1 MSDIFD
7 NIKPRKGEKFHFVD
21 FVFSI
26 PARGMTEQEVREYAV
41 EKFVDESYDIMKGLR
56 RYPEHSTIGQ
66 KIETEELEDYFYW
79 EEE

>member
-1 MSDIFD
+1 MSDIYD
-7 NIKPRKGEKFHFVD
+7 MKPRKGEMFHFVD

-26 PARGMTEQEVREYAV
+26 PGRGMTEQEVREYAV

-56 RYPEHSTIGQ
+56 RYPENSTIGE
-66 KIETEELEDYFYW
+66 KIEEIEVQDYFDW

>member
-1 MSDIFD
+1 MIDIYD
-7 NIKPRKGEKFHFVD
+7 LKKPRKGEKFHFVD

-56 RYPEHSTIGQ
+56 RYPENSTIGE
-66 KIETEELEDYFYW
+66 KIEEIELEDYFYW
-79 EEE
+79 EE

>member
-1 MSDIFD
+1 MIDIYD
-7 NIKPRKGEKFHFVD
+7 YKKPREGEKFHFVD

-41 EKFVDESYDIMKGLR
+41 EQLIDNSYYIMKDLR
-56 RYPEHSTIGQ
+56 RNPENSTIGE
-66 KIETEELEDYFYW
+66 KIQTEKLEYHFYW

>member
-1 MSDIFD
+1 MSDIYD
-7 NIKPRKGEKFHFVD
+7 MKPRKGEKFYFVD

-26 PARGMTEQEVREYAV
+26 PARGMTEQELREYAV

-56 RYPEHSTIGQ
+56 RYPENSTIGE
-66 KIETEELEDYFYW
+66 KIEEIELEDYFYW

>member
-1 MSDIFD
+1 MIDIYD
-7 NIKPRKGEKFHFVD
+7 LKKPRKGEKFHFVD

-56 RYPEHSTIGQ
+56 RYPENSTIGE
-66 KIETEELEDYFYW
+66 KIEEIELKDYFYW

>member
-1 MSDIFD
+1 MIDIYD
-7 NIKPRKGEKFHFVD
+7 LNKPRKGEKFHFVD

-56 RYPEHSTIGQ
+56 RYPENSTIGE
-66 KIETEELEDYFYW
+66 KIEEIELEDYFCW
-79 EEE
+79 EE

>member
-1 MSDIFD
+1 MIDIYD
-7 NIKPRKGEKFHFVD
+7 YKKPRKNEKFHFVD

-56 RYPEHSTIGQ
+56 RYPDNSTIGE
-66 KIETEELEDYFYW
+66 KIEEIELEYYFFF

>member
-1 MSDIFD
+1 MSDIYD
-7 NIKPRKGEKFHFVD
+7 LNKPRKGEKFHFVD

-56 RYPEHSTIGQ
+56 RYPENSTIGE
-66 KIETEELEDYFYW
+66 KIEEIELEDYFYW
-79 EEE
+79 EE